1 MKDRYDVIVVGAGP
15 AGSSVATTA
24 ATAGLDVL
32 LIEKRQEIGD
42 PVRCAEGADKAGIKR
57 HIKPDPRWIAAEVKG
72 SRIFA
77 PDGTKLQISEEL
89 FGAEVGYV
97 LERKIFD
104 RALAEQAV
112 SSGAEVIVKT
122 RATGLIRKNKQI
134 TGIHARSIGKLVDV
148 KARIVVGADGV
159 ESKVGRWAGINT
171 TLAPKDIETCAQFLV
186 SGIEID
192 EYCQF
197 YLGNNIAPGG
207 YAWVFPKG
215 REMANVG
222 IGVLGSRSDKG
233 MPVKLLSNF
242 VKHHFPEGKIIEMM
256 LGAVP
261 ASGPIEKTIA
271 DGLMLAGD
279 SARQSDP
286 LTGGGILNALDAG
299 VMAGTVATSC
309 IEKDDVSEQAL
320 MEYERQWRE
329 NIGKKTSKAL
339 VVKEKLVTLT
349 DEQFNTLAH
358 SIKGECDSTMGVFD
372 IVRALFRANPRLLW
386 EFRNLI
392 K

>member
-1 MKDRYDVIVVGAGP
+1 MKDKYDVIVVGAGP

-24 ATAGLDVL
+24 AIAGLDVL

-112 SSGAEVIVKT
+112 SNGAEVIVKT
-122 RATGLIRKNKQI
+122 RAIGLIRKNKQI
-134 TGIHARSIGKLVDV
+134 TGIHARSIGELVDV
-148 KARIVVGADGV
+148 KAKIVVGADGV

-186 SGIEID
+186 SGIEVD

-242 VKHHFPEGKIIEMM
+242 VKHHFPKGKIIEMV

-299 VMAGTVATSC
+299 VMAGTVAASC

-329 NIGKKTSKAL
+329 NIGKKISKAL

-372 IVRALFRANPRLLW
+372 IVRALFRANPKLLW

>member
-1 MKDRYDVIVVGAGP
+1 MKDKYDVIVVGAGP

-24 ATAGLDVL
+24 SKAGLDVL

-42 PVRCAEGADKAGIKR
+42 PVRCAEGADKEGIKR

-72 SRIFA
+72 SYIFA
-77 PDGTKLQISEEL
+77 PDGTKLQISEKL
-89 FGAEVGYV
+89 SGAEVGYV

-122 RATGLIRKNKQI
+122 SATGLIRENKQI
-134 TGIHARSIGKLVDV
+134 TGIHARSIGELVDI
-148 KARIVVGADGV
+148 KAKIVVGADGV

-171 TLAPKDIETCAQFLV
+171 ILAPKDIETCAQFLV
-186 SGIEID
+186 SGIEVD
-192 EYCQF
+192 EYSQF
-197 YLGNNIAPGG
+197 YLGNSIAPGG

-215 REMANVG
+215 GGVANVG
-222 IGVLGSRSDKG
+222 IGVRGSRSDKG
-233 MPVKLLSNF
+233 MPVKLLSDF
-242 VKHHFPEGKIIEMM
+242 VKHHFPKGKIIEMV

-299 VMAGTVATSC
+299 VMAGTVAASC
-309 IEKDDVSEQAL
+309 IEKDDVSEKAL
-320 MEYERQWRE
+320 IEYERQWRAT
-329 NIGKKTSKAL
+329 IGKKISKAL

-358 SIKGECDSTMGVFD
+358 SIEGKCKSTMGIFD
-372 IVRALFRANPRLLW
+372 MILALFKANPRLLW

>member
-1 MKDRYDVIVVGAGP
+1 MKDKYDVIVVGAGP

-24 ATAGLDVL
+24 SKAGLDVL

-42 PVRCAEGADKAGIKR
+42 PVRCAEGVDKEGIKR

-77 PDGTKLQISEEL
+77 PDGTKLQISEKMS
-89 FGAEVGYV
+89 GAEVGYV

-122 RATGLIRKNKQI
+122 SATGLIRKNKQI
-134 TGIHARSIGKLVDV
+134 TGIHARSIGESVDI
-148 KARIVVGADGV
+148 KAKIVVGADGV
-159 ESKVGRWAGINT
+159 ESKVGRFAGINT

-186 SGIEID
+186 SGIEAD

-215 REMANVG
+215 KGIANVG
-222 IGVLGSRSDKG
+222 IGVLGSLSNNG

-242 VKHHFPEGKIIEMM
+242 VKHHFPTGKIIEMV

-271 DGLMLAGD
+271 DGFMLVGD

-299 VMAGTVATSC
+299 VMAGTVAASC
-309 IEKDDVSEQAL
+309 IEKDDVSEKAL

-329 NIGKKTSKAL
+329 TIGKKISKTL
-339 VVKEKLVTLT
+339 VVKEKLITFT
-349 DEQFNTLAH
+349 DKQFNIFAH
-358 SIKGECDSTMGVFD
+358 SIEGKCDNTMGVFD
-372 IVRALFRANPRLLW
+372 IVRALFRANPKLLW

>member
-299 VMAGTVATSC
+299 VMAGTVAASC
-309 IEKDDVSEQAL
+309 IEKDDVSEKAL

>member
-299 VMAGTVATSC
+299 VMAGTVAASC